1 MSNVNSS
8 QLIGPKNWFSLKRK
22 VKSLFLQ
29 PETAIKRE
37 TQGSGVNSEVDS
49 ITATKATHDVVA
61 ALDALNH
68 NINIEFM
75 DSGIDSGLGW

>member
-37 TQGSGVNSEVDS
+37 TQGIGVNSEVDS